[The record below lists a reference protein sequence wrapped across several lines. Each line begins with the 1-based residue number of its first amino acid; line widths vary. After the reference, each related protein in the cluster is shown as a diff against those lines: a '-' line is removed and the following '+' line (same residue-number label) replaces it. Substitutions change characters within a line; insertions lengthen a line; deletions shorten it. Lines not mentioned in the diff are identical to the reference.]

1 VAVGLR
7 PVGHQP
13 GLVDA
18 QVVDDEQHLVPRS
31 ASAMQTDNSKRTGES
46 MTTYIMLAHW
56 TDRGMQAAADGP
68 KRMDQAKK
76 MLADMGGRMQ
86 SLYLTMGQYDLVG
99 IFDAPDDAIAARFT
113 LMIGQLGN
121 VRTTTMKAFPEEAY
135 RHIVDSL
142 R

>member
-1 VAVGLR
+1 
-7 PVGHQP
+7 
-13 GLVDA
+13 
-18 QVVDDEQHLVPRS
+18 
-31 ASAMQTDNSKRTGES
+31 

-56 TDRGMQAAADGP
+56 TDRGMQAVADGP

-99 IFDAPDDAIAARFT
+99 IFDAPDDAIVARFT

-135 RHIVDSL
+135 RHLRAPLIFKSL
-142 R
+142 QIPF